1 MLRAIDEFKSYLKTA
16 YGRDFDIR
24 IGVHYGE
31 VISGPVGFG
40 EDKKVTVIGDT
51 VNSASRIEAINKEA
65 GTRLLISE
73 TVYEQVR
80 DNVTVRNYLRLKL
93 RGTSNLITLHEVSD
107 VNSES
112 LKLNITKS
120 EKIIN
125 GKTWFRTLPM
135 NELKL
140 GEKKKYNLNN
150 KEILLINQ
158 GKVFAIENLCP
169 HMNLPLDICQITEKD
184 TILCPYHNSE
194 FCFKSGE
201 VKKWIGKQPEKQVGE
216 CKPLNTISVH
226 EDEDYIWVTEN

>member
-1 MLRAIDEFKSYLKTA
+1 MLRAMDEFKSYLKTA

-120 EKIIN
+120 EKSSFQRRNRYFIIM
-125 GKTWFRTLPM
+125 KIIDDLAQ
-135 NELKL
+135 K
-140 GEKKKYNLNN
+140 
-150 KEILLINQ
+150 LLIQ
-158 GKVFAIENLCP
+158 VSQRPGAGVGLYTGIDIPKGTPVCEYKGDVFDLHPEGQERPKLAGEADIAIGN
-169 HMNLPLDICQITEKD
+169 NFEK
-184 TILCPYHNSE
+184 IS
-194 FCFKSGE
+194 KR
-201 VKKWIGKQPEKQVGE
+201 
-216 CKPLNTISVH
+216 KPLAA
-226 EDEDYIWVTEN
+226 TEETMNRLARITR